1 MRLLFV
7 TNVFP
12 NPLQPTKGVFNL
24 RLVQALAEEHEVRV
38 VSPISWVDELKAR
51 LSGQGPRPADHD
63 ADWRG
68 LTVCYPRYYY
78 PPKVLRSSY
87 GWFLWRS
94 VRRQVLELLHGFR
107 PDAVIGYWV
116 HPDGEVAVRAARLAG
131 VPAVVMVGGSD
142 VLLLTKDRRRRQRI
156 LNVLRQAQA
165 VVAVSRN
172 LQARVIELGVPAP
185 TVHVVYRGVCAE
197 RFFPGDREEA
207 RRRLGLPVEGRRLL
221 WIGRMVP
228 VKRLDVLLQACAV
241 LRDRG
246 TDFELSLVGDGP
258 LRPALAA
265 QAAALGLSQAVSFV
279 GSVHHDDLADWY
291 RAADLTVLPSQS
303 EGVPNVLR
311 ESLACGTPF
320 VASGVGGIPE
330 IATDPTVQLVPP
342 GDPRALAEG
351 IARGLAAKNGA
362 ALAPTPFASWTESAH
377 SLIRVVQSLT
387 APSRNGT
394 AAGATYGSSA
404 DRGRADGQPI
414 PRKPEP
420 GRPSRLRQ
428 GVRRLLAATLPRR
441 LLLVQGPAD
450 SRALCLTFDDGP
462 DPEHTPR
469 LLKVLKELNVPAT
482 FFVIGERAARYP
494 DLVRRMAAEGHLIGH
509 HSYTHSD
516 PARTSAAQLIGEVRR
531 SGALL
536 ADILGGPSRWFR
548 PPHGKLTAA
557 KLWRLCRSGQTV
569 VLWNADPK
577 DYACPTAADVRRWFQ
592 QRPLQGGD
600 LVLMHD
606 TCPHASEVVPD
617 LVADCRAR
625 GLTFATIDQWS

>member
-1 MRLLFV
+1 MRILFV

-12 NPLQPTKGVFNL
+12 NAYQPTKGVFNL
-24 RLVQALAEEHEVRV
+24 RLAQALADEHEVRIL
-38 VSPISWVDELKAR
+38 SPISWVDELKGR
-51 LSGQGPRPADHD
+51 LGRTGRRERLPAECD
-63 ADWRG
+63 G
-68 LTVCYPRYYY
+68 LTVLYPRYYY
-78 PPKVLRSSY
+78 PPKILRNHY
-87 GWFLWRS
+87 GWFLWHS
-94 VRRQVLELLHGFR
+94 VRRQALEVVRGFR
-107 PDAVIGYWV
+107 PDVVIGYWA
-116 HPDGEVAVRAARLAG
+116 HPDGEVAIRAARLAG

-142 VLLLTKDRRRRQRI
+142 VLLLAKHGGRRRRI
-156 LNVLRQAQA
+156 LDVLQQAQA
-165 VVAVSRN
+165 VVTVSRN
-172 LQARVIELGVPAP
+172 LQAKVVELGLPP
-185 TVHVVYRGVCAE
+185 HKVHVVYRGVCAE
-197 RFFPGDREEA
+197 RFHPGDRQQA
-207 RRRLGLPVEGRRLL
+207 RRRLNLPAEGRRLL
-221 WIGRMVP
+221 WVGRMVP
-228 VKRLDVLLQACAV
+228 VKRLDVLLQACVV

-246 TDFELSLVGDGP
+246 IDFELSLVGDGP
-258 LRPALAA
+258 LRPALQS
-265 QAAALGLSQAVSFV
+265 QATALGLSRPVSFV
-279 GSVHHDDLADWY
+279 GNVHHDELGDWY

-320 VASGVGGIPE
+320 VASEVGGIPE
-330 IATDPTVQLVPP
+330 IAADPAVQLVPP
-342 GDPRALAEG
+342 GDPGALAEG
-351 IARGLAAKNGA
+351 IARGLTGKNPVS
-362 ALAPTPFASWTESAH
+362 LAPAPFMSWSESAH

-394 AAGATYGSSA
+394 ATRGGTYGSSA
-404 DRGRADGQPI
+404 DHGGLDGQPA

-441 LLLVQGPAD
+441 LLLVQGPAH

-462 DPEHTPR
+462 DPGHTPR
-469 LLKVLKELNVPAT
+469 LLTVLKELNVAAT

-494 DLVRRMAAEGHLIGH
+494 DLVRRMVAEGHLVGH

-516 PARTSAAQLIGEVRR
+516 PARTSAAQLIGEVQR
-531 SGALL
+531 SSALL
-536 ADILGGPSRWFR
+536 ADILGGPTRWFR
-548 PPHGKLTAA
+548 PPHGKLTAS
-557 KLWRLCRSGQTV
+557 KLWQLYRSGQTV